1 MSPRDAP
8 RWIIRSIIAGEI
20 MISWYN
26 VFSVATCGALG
37 GKSEKSD
44 VLTFVERS
52 Q

>member
-1 MSPRDAP
+1 MRHGGLYGRLS
-8 RWIIRSIIAGEI
+8 AGEI